1 MGPVAD
7 QAVQPDWLAQLAPAH
22 APPPIGWWPLAPGW
36 WALLAL
42 LIAAIVGICLWYR
55 SQPRRL
61 RRSGLRELAKLEATT
76 VGDAALAR
84 ALEHLVR
91 RYAVA
96 RYGRE
101 TVAGLSGARW
111 LAFAIARGAT
121 QWQGDTGTALLQAA
135 YGGTPQKTER
145 ARWVAGARAFLKAR
159 K

>member
-1 MGPVAD
+1 MGTVVDPA
-7 QAVQPDWLAQLAPAH
+7 AQPDWLAQLAPAH
-22 APPPIGWWPLAPGW
+22 APPAIGWWPLAPGW
-36 WALLAL
+36 WALLMLVIA
-42 LIAAIVGICLWYR
+42 IAAGVCVWYR

-61 RRSGLRELAKLEATT
+61 RRSGLRELAKLEATA

-91 RYAVA
+91 RYAVV

-101 TVAGLSGARW
+101 AVAGLSGSRW

-121 QWQGDTGTALLQAA
+121 QWQGDTGAALLQAA
-135 YGGTPQKTER
+135 YGGTPQKSER

-159 K
+159 T